1 MPPAS
6 GVLAV
11 EGAKC
16 HHRRADD
23 RCQKPAANSATF
35 AVTCSARSARASGA
49 RRPPAATGQAVPARQ
64 VYWAA
69 RRANSRQR
77 RGCEMAAKERFTK
90 ASEAARA
97 AQRNRYV
104 QRLLEDEDLRGT
116 LITAWGAARSAYGR
130 MSNGKP
136 AAQALFDDR

>member
-1 MPPAS
+1 MVA
-6 GVLAV
+6 
-11 EGAKC
+11 
-16 HHRRADD
+16 RRTVTSP
-23 RCQKPAANSATF
+23 RRSPAA
-35 AVTCSARSARASGA
+35 CGRAG
-49 RRPPAATGQAVPARQ
+49 Q

-69 RRANSRQR
+69 KPENSRQR

-116 LITAWGAARSAYGR
+116 LLTAWGAARSAYGR
-130 MSNGKP
+130 MSNGEP
-136 AAQALFDDR
+136 AAQALSDDRKLRRERKAAAKAIRDAWRMPPRPARRR

>member
-1 MPPAS
+1 MVA
-6 GVLAV
+6 
-11 EGAKC
+11 
-16 HHRRADD
+16 RRTVTSP
-23 RCQKPAANSATF
+23 RRSPAA
-35 AVTCSARSARASGA
+35 CGGA
-49 RRPPAATGQAVPARQ
+49 GQ

-136 AAQALFDDR
+136 AAQALFDDRKLQRALKQAANAICDASDALREPVQLRRRRVSGRSP